1 MKPEHVIEIKN
12 LQVQFRTLDGTV
24 RGVDDVTLDIRNGET
39 LGLVGESGC
48 GKSVTA
54 HSIMRLLPKRVARIS
69 QGEIWF
75 RRRNGDEHNL
85 VQVDP
90 EGSLIR
96 DIRGNEIAM
105 IFQEP
110 MTSLSP
116 MHTIGDQVTEAIMLH
131 QRVSRKEAEES
142 AIEMLT
148 AVRIGNARE
157 FIRSYPHQY
166 SGGMR
171 QRAMIAMALS
181 CNPQVLI
188 ADEPTTALDVTIQA
202 QILDLIK
209 DLQKKERLS
218 ILLITHDLGVVAEVA
233 DTVGVMYAS
242 RLCEIT
248 DVHRL
253 FAEPLHPYTVSL
265 FKSLPRLGEKKER
278 LETIPGSVPNPLE
291 FPPGCTFHPRCF
303 LTKKLGSAAAPAD
316 TVLVESGV
324 EQVRVLAR
332 CAAEMPPLR
341 EVSNGHW
348 CSCWEC
354 EGFTGAKESD
364 PAEGVVG

>member
-1 MKPEHVIEIKN
+1 MNPEHVIEIKD
-12 LQVQFRTLDGTV
+12 LQVKFRTLDGTV
-24 RGVDDVTLDIRNGET
+24 CGVDGVTLDVRNGET
-39 LGLVGESGC
+39 LGIVGESGC

-54 HSIMRLLPKRVARIS
+54 HSIMRLLPKRSATITE
-69 QGEIWF
+69 GEIWF
-75 RRRNGDEHNL
+75 RRRNQHEHDL
-85 VQVDP
+85 TQIDP

-116 MHTIGDQVTEAIMLH
+116 MHTIGDQIMEAITLH
-131 QRVSRKEAEES
+131 QGVSEKEAEEK

-202 QILDLIK
+202 QILDLMRK
-209 DLQKKERLS
+209 LQNEFES
-218 ILLITHDLGVVAEVA
+218 AIIMITHNLGIINEMSDRIAVMYLGKIVEVAERR
-233 DTVGVMYAS
+233 T
-242 RLCEIT
+242 
-248 DVHRL
+248 L
-253 FAEPLHPYTVSL
+253 FKRPAHPYTVGLMQSVPEMGNEQQ
-265 FKSLPRLGEKKER
+265 SRLHP
-278 LETIPGSVPNPLE
+278 IPGMIPDPFNVPR
-291 FPPGCTFHPRCF
+291 GCAFHPRCPV
-303 LTKKLGSAAAPAD
+303 KNKPAACAEPAGV
-316 TVLVESGV
+316 TLVEV
-324 EQVRVLAR
+324 EPDHWVR
-332 CAAEMPPLR
+332 CALYG
-341 EVSNGHW
+341 N
-348 CSCWEC
+348 
-354 EGFTGAKESD
+354 
-364 PAEGVVG
+364 

>member
-1 MKPEHVIEIKN
+1 MKPDNVLELNNVEVH
-12 LQVQFRTLDGTV
+12 FRTLDGTV
-24 RGVDDVTLDIRNGET
+24 RGIDGVTFELRQSET

-54 HSIMRLLPKRVARIS
+54 HSVMRLLPKRVSKIAE
-69 QGEIWF
+69 GEIWF
-75 RRRNGDEHNL
+75 RRQNGDEHDL
-85 VQVDP
+85 AQVDP

-116 MHTIGDQVTEAIMLH
+116 LHTIGAQIMETIILHRNVTK
-131 QRVSRKEAEES
+131 QEAEEH
-142 AIEMLT
+142 AIEMLE

-202 QILDLIK
+202 QILDLMRK
-209 DLQKKERLS
+209 LQDEFDS
-218 ILLITHDLGVVAEVA
+218 AIIMITHNLGVINEMA
-233 DTVGVMYAS
+233 DRIAVMY
-242 RLCEIT
+242 LGKIVEIADRRT
-248 DVHRL
+248 IFKRP
-253 FAEPLHPYTVSL
+253 AHPYTVGLMQSVPEMGDMT
-265 FKSLPRLGEKKER
+265 KSRLHP
-278 LETIPGSVPNPLE
+278 IPGMIPDPFSIPQ
-291 FPPGCTFHPRCF
+291 GCAFHPRCPV
-303 LTKKLGSAAAPAD
+303 KNKPAACTDPAG
-316 TVLVESGV
+316 VPLVEV
-324 EQVRVLAR
+324 EPGHQVRCTLY
-332 CAAEMPPLR
+332 
-341 EVSNGHW
+341 
-348 CSCWEC
+348 
-354 EGFTGAKESD
+354 TD
-364 PAEGVVG
+364 